1 MIPPMLL
8 LLNRIP
14 SFMNRE
20 ITVYLYDATFTCT
33 RYLQCFQHNSTIN
46 FYCLMFEHR
55 DGVLVKVQ
63 GLFLWSATNSQC
75 TLLVSYLALYIF
87 EHSQGFCWGCD
98 FTKSVVSS
106 ICESR
111 NKQWPL
117 CQSSKKAQSP
127 WPSSGFYALVT
138 IHLNV

>member
-1 MIPPMLL
+1 M
-8 LLNRIP
+8 
-14 SFMNRE
+14 
-20 ITVYLYDATFTCT
+20 
-33 RYLQCFQHNSTIN
+33 
-46 FYCLMFEHR
+46 YCLLFKHG
-55 DGVLVKVQ
+55 DGVLINVQ

-106 ICESR
+106 ICESK

-117 CQSSKKAQSP
+117 CQLGKKAQSP
-127 WPSSGFYALVT
+127 WSSSGFYSLLST
-138 IHLNV
+138 FNSKMCQYKHLNFLIQPHQILQYTFLLAPISRVKQNNSLQKKIPL